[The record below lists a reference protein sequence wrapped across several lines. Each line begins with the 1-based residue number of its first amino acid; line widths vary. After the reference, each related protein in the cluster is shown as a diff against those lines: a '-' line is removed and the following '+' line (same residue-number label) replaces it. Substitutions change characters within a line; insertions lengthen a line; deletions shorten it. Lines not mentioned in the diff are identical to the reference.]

1 MLTRWSNG
9 WNDFDDMF
17 SALRDLRTRM
27 DRAFDDTFGGELET
41 RRGPASPTTWPRANL
56 TDAGSKL
63 VLTAE
68 VPGLSQQDVT
78 LSLNQEVLTIQGDRK
93 VQVPEGYSVHRRERP
108 EVRFTRSFALP
119 CRVDADRANASI
131 KNGILTVTI
140 EKSPDAMPRQ
150 IAVANG
156 S

>member
-1 MLTRWSNG
+1 MLTRWSTG

-27 DRAFDDTFGGELET
+27 DRAFDDTFGGDLET
-41 RRGPASPTTWPRANL
+41 RRGPVAPATWPRANL

-63 VLTAE
+63 VMTAE

-78 LSLNQEVLTIQGDRK
+78 LSLNQEVLTIQGERK
-93 VQVPEGYSVHRRERP
+93 VEVPEGYSVHRRERP

-150 IAVANG
+150 ISVANG